1 MSDLIV
7 PNIICF
13 QTQKQLATLNNIGEL
28 LKGDLIHLHAHN
40 FVHVK
45 TSLHAWCMHTCH
57 CVCNLSSSVTEIFFH
72 IFFLSSILMYLNLLS
87 FCGDP
92 PLCMLN

>member
-40 FVHVK
+40 FVHAK
-45 TSLHAWCMHTCH
+45 TSLHAWCMHACH
-57 CVCNLSSSVTEIFFH
+57 CVCNLSSSITEIFF
-72 IFFLSSILMYLNLLS
+72 SSLLFIKYVDVFKFTILLWRPSTVYA
-87 FCGDP
+87 
-92 PLCMLN
+92 